1 VAAGEDRRSAQP
13 RSAPAWRPP
22 IEAEG
27 ELREKNQLTLP
38 KTIVQALNLRPG
50 DRLVLRVQDDDGTGR
65 IVMYPL
71 RASYAGALQG
81 LYGTP
86 DETAAYI
93 RAEQDAWWE

>member
-1 VAAGEDRRSAQP
+1 MAAGEDGLIVQR

-38 KTIVQALNLRPG
+38 KAIVQALNLRPG
-50 DRLVLRVQDDDGTGR
+50 DRLVLRVQDDGAGG

-93 RAEQDAWWE
+93 RAEQEAWGE